1 MSDANNNFLL
11 MLYVYRNNGMFYGL
25 AAINCNKSFFF
36 FTDMKISLGQKV
48 CFGEYWLML
57 YLYH

>member
-1 MSDANNNFLL
+1 MGWQPLI
-11 MLYVYRNNGMFYGL
+11 
-25 AAINCNKSFFF
+25 AINLFF